1 VATISP
7 PDLSLPLEERW
18 RRLRRRRR
26 AFAPRILVM
35 VATAAGV
42 VCAFLI
48 GIGLFGH

>member
-1 VATISP
+1 MSP
-7 PDLSLPLEERW
+7 PLEERW

-26 AFAPRILVM
+26 AFAPRILAVA
-35 VATAAGV
+35 ATAAVV

>member
-7 PDLSLPLEERW
+7 SDVSLPLEERW

-26 AFAPRILVM
+26 AIAPRILALA
-35 VATAAGV
+35 ATAAGV
-42 VCAFLI
+42 FCAFLI